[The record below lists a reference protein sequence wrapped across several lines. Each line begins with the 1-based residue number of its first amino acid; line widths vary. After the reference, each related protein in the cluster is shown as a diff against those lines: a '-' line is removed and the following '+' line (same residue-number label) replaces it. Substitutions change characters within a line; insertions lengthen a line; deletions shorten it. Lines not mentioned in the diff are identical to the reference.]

1 MSEKTL
7 ELEKQET
14 FNIETCDPL
23 LYNGTAVIP
32 TQLLSQL
39 YGCHADNISQ
49 NFKRNAVRF
58 VCGKHYFKI
67 EGEELK
73 DLKNRLTDCQSVKIG
88 PKANT
93 VLLWTERGA
102 ARHAKMLETD
112 AAWDIFERL
121 EDAYFSRDAATVRAS
136 EEQLPTPVSHLLV
149 ELPNGTAGISVWG
162 LAFELG
168 KTNEELMTKFREL
181 DVPDGFKR
189 ENIFSVFQIVEDGAR
204 VKTFGVT
211 RDGLGMMGHLFYSK
225 ASREVQLKAYN
236 LLSSCTPQP
245 QRQPNQPAVLAEVT
259 PRFEREKI
267 DQKDLLALRGVI
279 AFWAFIEGSTAEL
292 LEAEVATYFQIP
304 SLEMLPPANFEM
316 AMSYVWSGLHMVN
329 EDPDEHCPL
338 EEITPFR
345 GLLDFWAYY
354 DQKDRAYEA
363 IVKELM
369 EDNSLKG
376 VKLVPRKELLKILM
390 IAWGKLNTH
399 CFGDSAGCCKG
410 VCIHKAS

>member
-7 ELEKQET
+7 ELVTQDS
-14 FNIETCDPL
+14 FDIETCEPL
-23 LYNGTAVIP
+23 LYSGSPVIP
-32 TQLLSQL
+32 THLLSQL
-39 YGCHADNISQ
+39 YGCPVNNLNQ
-49 NFKRNAVRF
+49 NFKRNSDRF
-58 VCGKHYFKI
+58 IEGKHYYKL

-73 DLKNRLTDCQSVKIG
+73 ELKRLVTDCH
-88 PKANT
+88 KAGIPVQAPVIT
-93 VLLWTERGA
+93 LWTERGA

-112 AAWDIFERL
+112 AAWDVFERL

-136 EEQLPTPVSHLLV
+136 KEQLPPPVSHLLV
-149 ELPNGTAGISVWG
+149 ELPNGAAGISVWG

-168 KTNEELMTKFREL
+168 KTNDELMTKFREL
-181 DVPDGFKR
+181 DVPNEFKR
-189 ENIFSVFQIVEDGAR
+189 ENIFSVLQIVEDGAR

-236 LLSSCTPQP
+236 LLSSCTSQP
-245 QRQPNQPAVLAEVT
+245 QQQASQPAALAQVT

-292 LEAEVATYFQIP
+292 LEAEVSTYFQIP

-329 EDPDEHCPL
+329 EDPDGQCAL
-338 EEITPFR
+338 EEIAPFR

-354 DQKDRAYEA
+354 AQKDRAYEA

-376 VKLVPRKELLKILM
+376 VKLVPRKELMKILM